1 MKNIVRE
8 ERLKKEFTQ
17 VQLADLVG
25 VSRQTI
31 FSIEI
36 NKYVPSVVLAL
47 KLSKALGKKV
57 EDIFRLEASDKG

>member
-1 MKNIVRE
+1 MKNQIKE
-8 ERLKKEFTQ
+8 ERLKKSLTQ
-17 VQLADLVG
+17 SELAELVG

-36 NKYVPSVVLAL
+36 RKYVPSVILCL

-57 EDIFRLEASDKG
+57 EDLFQLENSDK